1 MLAKNFKKSLLAV
14 NIGLAMGAGFSG
26 VAVAADSE
34 VQAKEDVEVIEVRGI
49 RRSLEASLN
58 TKRFAN
64 GVVDAVTAEDIGKF
78 PDKNVAESLKRIPGI
93 TVQGQF
99 GEADA
104 VSIRGAGADFTKTT
118 LNGQNVASTG
128 WFVLEPAKRSFNYTL
143 LPSELV
149 GGLEVYKSSQA
160 DLIEGGIGG
169 TVIVKTRTPLDL
181 EQNSFYGSVEA
192 QYSDDSG
199 ETDPQLSGLYSW
211 KNESESFGFLVSAV
225 SQERNLQRQGNEA
238 FWQWGAGPV
247 GFEQDRKRTAFST
260 AFEFQPTDSLNVVVN
275 YIDMEMEADN
285 TNYALWLT
293 QADTT
298 WGGTDQTTDWIG
310 GDGQGPNPGVQAQG
324 PLNSAF
330 YQMRP
335 REATMKS
342 DFFDINLEYTGDTY
356 TMKFVAGQTTSS
368 GGTDFEMVMD
378 DGLVPSIAGGTYD
391 FTGGGQTWNLPS
403 GFDMTTYNPGT
414 LAMGTGTNFN
424 ATPKTDEETFAQFDF
439 EYMLESDFI
448 NSVKAGIRWAD
459 HEATSRRFEFT
470 QTANF
475 NNIYD
480 VSNASTGT
488 YDVGAGNYKI
498 QRFDVDAMKKWA
510 KASITGKTEDFG
522 AYSHIEETNI
532 GAYVMAKYSGEN
544 YRGNFGVRYV
554 TTDAASVY
562 YKGADVNQ
570 LTREE
575 ADYSE
580 FLPSVNFAFDL
591 SDDMIWRVNAAR
603 TMTRPQYNDMYF
615 NPNLMG
621 VNDDLPNNQRIII
634 GNPALEPFT
643 ANQFETGVEWY
654 FNESSLLAA
663 TVFYKDVANFIVIGR
678 RAASAE
684 DEAKFGVPELEGD
697 EAAFGYTI
705 EENSNGPGGSVL
717 GLELQYQQD
726 FGNGFGTLVNYTYTD
741 GEADFATYIDDNG
754 NETGVFDDWNIE
766 LSDSSEHAFNASGYY
781 ENELFYARLSY
792 SYRSEYMMRESGS
805 YGNRLHDGYG
815 SLDFSS
821 VFHVTENVDVK
832 FDIVN
837 ITGESSKQ
845 FGNHKRPMPYSGFT
859 DGFPLYE
866 YEQATRY
873 NLGVS
878 VRF

>member
-1 MLAKNFKKSLLAV
+1 VLAKKFKKNILAV
-14 NIGLAMGAGFSG
+14 NIGLAMGAGFTGASF
-26 VAVAADSE
+26 AADSE
-34 VQAKEDVEVIEVRGI
+34 VQAKDDIEVVEVRGI

-58 TKRFAN
+58 VKRFAN
-64 GVVDAVTAEDIGKF
+64 GVVDAITAEDIGKF
-78 PDKNVAESLKRIPGI
+78 PDKNIADSLKRIPGV

-99 GEADA
+99 GEADS

-181 EQNSFYGSVEA
+181 DKNTIYASLEA
-192 QYSDDSG
+192 AYADDSG

-211 KNESESFGFLVSAV
+211 KSDEETFGFLISAV
-225 SQERNLQRQGNEA
+225 SQKRNLQRQGNEA

-247 GFEQDRKRTAFST
+247 GFEQERNRSAFT
-260 AFEFQPTDSLNVVVN
+260 TTLEFQPSDELNVVVN
-275 YIDMEMEADN
+275 YVDMQMEADN
-285 TNYALWLT
+285 TNFALWLT

-298 WGGTDQTTDWIG
+298 WGGTDQTTAWID
-310 GDGQGPNPGVQAQG
+310 GDGTGPNPGAQAAG
-324 PLNSAF
+324 PLNVAF

-342 DFFDINLEYTGDTY
+342 DYLDVNLEYTTDNY
-356 TMKFVAGQTTSS
+356 SMKFVAGQTTSS
-368 GGTDFEMVMD
+368 GGTDFEMVLD
-378 DGLVPSIAGGTYD
+378 DGLTPSLAGGTYD
-391 FTGGGQTWNLPS
+391 FTGGNQTWNTPE
-403 GFDMTTYNPGT
+403 GFDMATYNPGV
-414 LAMGTGTNFN
+414 LNMGAAPNFN
-424 ATPKTDEETFAQFDF
+424 ATPKTDEETFVQFDF
-439 EYMLESDFI
+439 EYMLASDFI
-448 NSVKAGIRWAD
+448 NSIKVGFRWAEHD
-459 HEATSRRFEFT
+459 TTSRRFEFM
-470 QTANF
+470 QDPSFDLA
-475 NNIYD
+475 YD

-488 YDVGAGNYKI
+488 FDVGAGNYQI
-498 QRFDVDAMKKWA
+498 QRFDIDAIKNWA
-510 KASITGKTEDFG
+510 KSSITGRTEDLG

-554 TTDAASVY
+554 TTDSASIY
-562 YKGADVNQ
+562 YQGGELDG

-580 FLPSVNFAFDL
+580 FLPSFNFAYDL
-591 SDDMIWRVNAAR
+591 SDDMILRVNAAR
-603 TMTRPQYNDMYF
+603 TMTRPQYFDMYF
-615 NPNLMG
+615 NPNLLG
-621 VNDDLPNNQRIII
+621 VNDDLPNNQRIIV
-634 GNPALEPFT
+634 GNPALKPFT

-654 FNESSLLAA
+654 FNESSILAA
-663 TVFYKDVANFIVIGR
+663 TVFYKDVANFIVVGR
-678 RAASAE
+678 RAATAE
-684 DEAKFGVPELEGD
+684 EEARWGVPILEGD
-697 EAAFGYTI
+697 ESSFGYTV

-726 FGNGFGTLVNYTYTD
+726 FGNGFGTLINYTYTD
-741 GEADFATYIDDNG
+741 GQADFATYTDDNG

-766 LSDSSEHAFNASGYY
+766 LTDSSEHAFNASGYY
-781 ENELFYARLSY
+781 ENELFSTRLSY
-792 SYRSEYMMRESGS
+792 TYRSEYMMREAGS
-805 YGNRLHDGYG
+805 YGNRLHEGFG

-821 VFHVTENVDVK
+821 VVHITENIDVK
-832 FDIVN
+832 FDIIN
-837 ITGESSKQ
+837 ITGESSGQ
-845 FGNHKRPMPYSGFT
+845 FGNHKRPMAYSGFA

-878 VRF
+878 ARF

>member
-14 NIGLAMGAGFSG
+14 NIGLVMSAGFTG
-26 VAVAADSE
+26 AAYAADE
-34 VQAKEDVEVIEVRGI
+34 TKVQEDVEVIEVRGI

-64 GVVDAVTAEDIGKF
+64 SVVDAVTAEDIGKF

-169 TVIVKTRTPLDL
+169 TVIVNTRTPLDL
-181 EQNSFYGSVEA
+181 DQHTVYGSIEA

-199 ETDPQLSGLYSW
+199 ETDPQFSGLYSW
-211 KNESESFGFLVSAV
+211 KNEDENFGFLVSAV

-260 AFEFQPTDSLNVVVN
+260 ALEYQPNDQLNIVVN
-275 YIDMEMEADN
+275 YIDMQMEANN

-298 WGGTDQTTDWIG
+298 WGDQSETTWLGGNGT
-310 GDGQGPNPGVQAQG
+310 GDNPGVQVAG
-324 PLNSAF
+324 PLNIAF

-342 DFFDINLEYTGDTY
+342 DFVDINLEYTGDTY
-356 TMKFVAGQTTSS
+356 KMKFVAGKTTSS

-378 DGLVPSIAGGTYD
+378 DGLNPSLAGGTYD
-391 FTGGGQTWNLPS
+391 FTGGGQSWNLPAD
-403 GFDMTTYNPGT
+403 FDMSEYNPGT
-414 LAMGTGTNFN
+414 LVMGTGTNFN
-424 ATPKTDEETFAQFDF
+424 ATPKTDEESFAQFDIEF
-439 EYMLESDFI
+439 MLDNDFI
-448 NSVKAGIRWAD
+448 TSVKTGVRWAD

-470 QTANF
+470 QVDGFDNV
-475 NNIYD
+475 YD

-488 YDVGAGNYKI
+488 YDVGAGSYQI

-510 KASITGKTEDFG
+510 KASITGKTEDYG

-532 GAYVMAKYSGEN
+532 GAYIMANYSGEK

-554 TTDAASVY
+554 TTDAKSIY
-562 YKGADVNQ
+562 YKGADVNAR
-570 LTREE
+570 TSED
-575 ADYSE
+575 ADYNE
-580 FLPSVNFAFDL
+580 FLPSVNFAYDI

-615 NPNLMG
+615 NPSLMG
-621 VNDDLPNNQRIII
+621 VSDDLPNNQRIIV
-634 GNPALEPFT
+634 GNPALKPFT
-643 ANQFETGVEWY
+643 ANQFETGIEWY

-663 TVFYKDVANFIVIGR
+663 TVFYKDVSNFIVIGR
-678 RAASAE
+678 RDATAEEAAA
-684 DEAKFGVPELEGD
+684 FGVPELTGD
-697 EAAFGYTI
+697 EKDFGYQI
-705 EENSNGPGGSVL
+705 EENSNGPGGEVL

-726 FGNGFGTLVNYTYTD
+726 FGNGFGTLINYTYTD
-741 GEADFATYIDDNG
+741 AKADYATYK
-754 NETGVFDDWNIE
+754 NEEGVEVGVFDDWNVE
-766 LSDSSEHAFNASGYY
+766 LTDSSDHAFNVSGYY

-792 SYRSEYMMRESGS
+792 NYRSEYMMREAGS
-805 YGNRLHDGYG
+805 YGNRLHEGFG
-815 SLDFSS
+815 SLDLSA
-821 VFHVTENVDVK
+821 VYHVTDNVDVK
-832 FDIVN
+832 LDVVN
-837 ITGESSKQ
+837 ILGESSEQ
-845 FGNHKRPMPYSGFT
+845 FGNHQRPMPYSGFT

-873 NLGVS
+873 NLGLS

>member
-1 MLAKNFKKSLLAV
+1 MLARNFKKSLLAV
-14 NIGLAMGAGFSG
+14 NIGLIMTAGMTG
-26 VAVAADSE
+26 TVYAAE
-34 VQAKEDVEVIEVRGI
+34 EAQVKEEVEVIEVRGL

-58 TKRFAN
+58 TKRFAD
-64 GVVDAVTAEDIGKF
+64 GVVDAISAEDIGKF
-78 PDKNVAESLKRIPGI
+78 PDKNIAESLKRVPGI

-181 EQNSFYGSVEA
+181 DSNTVYGSVEA

-199 ETDPQLSGLYSW
+199 ETDPQFSGLYSW
-211 KNESESFGFLVSAV
+211 KNDNENFGILFSVV

-247 GFEQDRKRTAFST
+247 GFEQERKRSAFST
-260 AFEFQPTDSLNVVVN
+260 ALEFQPTDELNVVVN
-275 YIDMEMEADN
+275 YIDMQMAADN

-298 WGGTDQTTDWIG
+298 WGDQSETSWLG
-310 GDGQGPNPGVQAQG
+310 GNGSGANPGVQIAG
-324 PLNSAF
+324 PLNIAF

-342 DFFDINLEYTGDTY
+342 DFIDINLEYTGDDY
-356 TMKFVAGQTTSS
+356 KVKFVAGQTSSS

-378 DGLVPSIAGGTYD
+378 TGEAASLAGGSYD
-391 FTGGGQTWNLPS
+391 FTGGNQSWNLPA
-403 GFDMTTYNPGT
+403 GFDLATHNPGT
-414 LAMGTGTNFN
+414 LVMGTGTNFN
-424 ATPKTDEETFAQFDF
+424 STPKTDDETFAQFDVEF
-439 EYMLESDFI
+439 MLDHDFI
-448 NSVKAGIRWAD
+448 TSVKTGLRWAD
-459 HEATSRRFEFT
+459 HETTSRRFEFT
-470 QTANF
+470 QAAGFDPVYN
-475 NNIYD
+475 
-480 VSNASTGT
+480 VANASTGT
-488 YDVGAGNYKI
+488 YDVGAGSYQI
-498 QRFDVDAMKKWA
+498 QRFDVEAIKKWA
-510 KASITGKTEDFG
+510 KASITGKNEDFG

-532 GAYVMAKYSGEN
+532 GAYVMANYRGEN

-554 TTDAASVY
+554 STDASSIY
-562 YKGADVNQ
+562 YQGADVNN
-570 LTREE
+570 LTSED

-580 FLPSVNFAFDL
+580 ILPSVNFAYDL
-591 SDDMIWRVNAAR
+591 SDDMILRVNAAR

-615 NPNLMG
+615 NPSVMG
-621 VNDDLPNNQRIII
+621 VNDDLPNNQRILA
-634 GNPALEPFT
+634 GNPALKPFT
-643 ANQFETGVEWY
+643 ANQFETGIEWY
-654 FNESSLLAA
+654 FNASSLVAA
-663 TVFYKDVANFIVIGR
+663 TIFYKDVSNFIVIGR
-678 RAASAE
+678 RDATDAE
-684 DEAKFGVPELEGD
+684 IDKLGVPVLEGD
-697 EAAFGYTI
+697 EAGFGYQI
-705 EENSNGPGGSVL
+705 EENSNGPGGDVL

-726 FGNGFGTLVNYTYTD
+726 FGNGFGTLINYTFTD
-741 GEADFATYIDDNG
+741 AQADFATYKNDEG
-754 NETGVFDDWNIE
+754 VEVGVFDDWNSE
-766 LSDSSEHAFNASGYY
+766 LTDSSDHAFNVSGYY
-781 ENELFYARLSY
+781 ENEAFYARLSY
-792 SYRSEYMMRESGS
+792 NYRSEYMMREAGS
-805 YGNRLHDGYG
+805 YGNRLHEGFG

-821 VFHVTENVDVK
+821 VYHVTENVDVK

-837 ITGESSKQ
+837 ILGESSEQ
-845 FGNHKRPMPYSGFT
+845 FGNHQRPMPYSGFT

-866 YEQATRY
+866 YEQATRF
-873 NLGVS
+873 NLGLS